1 MSETLPSAPLRVK
14 PRDAASLVLIDTSGD
29 EPRVLMGKRHAK
41 MKFVPDAFVFP
52 GGKLDPEDLIA
63 RPATPLAPTKG
74 FGVKTQALAMAAIRE
89 TFEETG
95 LILAGPGDVGAASG
109 ASWAHFHQHGL
120 APRLDTLSC
129 LARAIT
135 PASSPIRFHA
145 RFFATTANDL
155 QGELA
160 GSGEL
165 EELGWYPLSQALKL
179 PIIDVTE
186 FVLCEVLA
194 GHAATTT
201 RARIPLFSYR
211 NNRPVIRA

>member
-1 MSETLPSAPLRVK
+1 MSQTLSPAALRVK
-14 PRDAASLVLIDTSGD
+14 PRDAASLVLIDASGD

-52 GGKLDPEDLIA
+52 GGKLDPDDLKA
-63 RPATPLAPTKG
+63 RPATPLAPAAD

-95 LILAGPGDVGAASG
+95 LILASPGDVGAVSG
-109 ASWAHFHQHGL
+109 PSWAHFHQHGL

-145 RFFATTANDL
+145 RFFAAAAADL
-155 QGELA
+155 QGKLA

-165 EELGWYPLSQALKL
+165 EELDWYPLSQALKL

-186 FVLCEVLA
+186 FVLREVLA
-194 GHAATTT
+194 GHAGATTRT
-201 RARIPLFSYR
+201 RIPLFSYR
-211 NNRPVIRA
+211 NDRPVIRA